1 MKIINSP
8 HSQSGPP
15 PGLSPG
21 RKTDFSGKPGRTM
34 TLQKNPP
41 NEVVAGLAILPIL
54 ATVSFYLLP
63 ESWQAHRLCQFAP
76 QIIAYVSFG
85 IWAVCNAD
93 IISKLGLE
101 PTKISAGVRLGLL
114 IGLLLGSF
122 NTTLIVYGA
131 PALGLDIE
139 FLRNVPHAHLPL
151 TVMVPWFIIFIAFA
165 VEMNFRGFLL
175 GRLLALFSQ
184 HTRPSDGFYTIAS
197 VMALGI
203 SSLAFA
209 FDPFMVSTFQHLHW
223 IAVWDGFIWGWMWL
237 RTRNLYIPMAAH
249 SMEVI
254 IEYLAIRAA
263 LA

>member
-1 MKIINSP
+1 MEIIYNP
-8 HSQSGPP
+8 HSQLDPPPGPP
-15 PGLSPG
+15 PGSKNG
-21 RKTDFSGKPGRTM
+21 FSGKPDRIIV
-34 TLQKNPP
+34 LQKNLP

-54 ATVSFYLLP
+54 ATGSFYLLP
-63 ESWQAHRLCQFAP
+63 ESWQAQRLCQFAP

-85 IWAVCNAD
+85 IWAWCNAD
-93 IISKLGLE
+93 IIAKLGLQ
-101 PTKISAGVRLGLL
+101 PTKIGAGIRLGLL
-114 IGLLLGSF
+114 IGLLLGSV
-122 NTTLIVYGA
+122 NTTLIVYGV

-139 FLRNVPHAHLPL
+139 FLRNAPHAHIPL
-151 TVMVPWFIIFIAFA
+151 TVMVPWFIIFIATA

-175 GRLLALFSQ
+175 GRLLTLFS
-184 HTRPSDGFYTIAS
+184 HNTRPSKNFNILAP

-223 IAVWDGFIWGWMWL
+223 IAVWDGFIWGWFWL

-254 IEYLAIRAA
+254 IEYVVIRTA

>member
-1 MKIINSP
+1 
-8 HSQSGPP
+8 
-15 PGLSPG
+15 
-21 RKTDFSGKPGRTM
+21 
-34 TLQKNPP
+34 
-41 NEVVAGLAILPIL
+41 
-54 ATVSFYLLP
+54 
-63 ESWQAHRLCQFAP
+63 
-76 QIIAYVSFG
+76 
-85 IWAVCNAD
+85 
-93 IISKLGLE
+93 
-101 PTKISAGVRLGLL
+101 
-114 IGLLLGSF
+114 
-122 NTTLIVYGA
+122 
-131 PALGLDIE
+131 LDIE
-139 FLRNVPHAHLPL
+139 FLGNVPHAHLPL

-223 IAVWDGFIWGWMWL
+223 IAVWDGFIWGWIWL
-237 RTRNLYIPMAAH
+237 QTRNLYIPMAAH

>member
-1 MKIINSP
+1 MVLINNP
-8 HSQSGPP
+8 HPQANPL
-15 PGLSPG
+15 PGEE
-21 RKTDFSGKPGRTM
+21 TEFSGKPERTM
-34 TLQKNPP
+34 ALQENPAK
-41 NEVVAGLAILPIL
+41 EVVAGLAILPIL
-54 ATVSFYLLP
+54 ATITYYLLP
-63 ESWQAHRLCQFAP
+63 ESWQAHRLWQFAP

-85 IWAVCNAD
+85 IWACCNTD
-93 IISKLGLE
+93 IMHKLGLQ
-101 PTKISAGVRLGLL
+101 PTKISAGIRLGLL

-122 NTTLIVYGA
+122 NTTLIIYGA

-139 FLRNVPHAHLPL
+139 FLRNVPHAHIPL
-151 TVMVPWFIIFIAFA
+151 TVMVPWFILCIAIA

-184 HTRPSDGFYTIAS
+184 HTRPSKDLNIIAS
-197 VMALGI
+197 AMALGI

-237 RTRNLYIPMAAH
+237 QTRNLYIPIAAH
-249 SMEVI
+249 SMEVM
-254 IEYLAIRAA
+254 IEYLIIRAV